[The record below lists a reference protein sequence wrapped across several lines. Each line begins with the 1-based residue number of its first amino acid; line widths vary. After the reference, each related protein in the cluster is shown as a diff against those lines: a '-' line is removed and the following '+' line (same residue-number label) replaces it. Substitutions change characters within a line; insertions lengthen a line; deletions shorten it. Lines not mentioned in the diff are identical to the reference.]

1 MLIYKIY
8 VSLLTYICYGRDF
21 KGCADAVGVA

>member
-8 VSLLTYICYGRDF
+8 FSLLIFFMGVAY
-21 KGCADAVGVA
+21 KGVPDAVGVA